1 MNLNFKFF
9 YVDFLLFDGLL
20 VDKLV
25 DVWYNV
31 LS

>member
-9 YVDFLLFDGLL
+9 YVDFLLFYGLL